1 VRFSIRTKLVLAIGA
16 PLLAAYLGMACCEY
30 HLGKREA
37 LAQMESH
44 LTELTARQAAELD
57 GELSTAEQLAR
68 TLARVVTSLPALSA
82 DQIHALLQDNLRGNP
97 KVYGMCMAFERNAFS
112 ENAALFAPYYCRDP
126 RAGLRFVDIAEAFPD
141 YASLDWY
148 RPARKGGRPFW
159 TEPYFDTG
167 VGQRLMCTY
176 TVPVFRHG
184 EFCGVLTVD
193 VLSEDLLMEIAR
205 IKIGSGYCALISR
218 KGTFISHPDP
228 SLVMRESIF
237 SLANR
242 HGLNELADAGEQ
254 MVAGK
259 AGVRRIRDYRTGE
272 PKWMVY
278 APVESAGWSLA
289 AIIPESEVMAPIYVR
304 LLRSLG
310 FLGAGLVVILGIVL
324 FMSVHITRPI
334 ARLAAA
340 AERLGR
346 GDLDT
351 GVWGVSGGDEVARL
365 AQTFN
370 TMVAELKT
378 SVEGRIREET
388 ARREVEAELRAA
400 REIQA
405 SLLPGMLSPDQ
416 ERGFALHAVNAP
428 AKLVAGDF
436 YDFFFIDDRRLA
448 LVMADV
454 SGKGLPAAIYMA
466 VTRTKLRD
474 FAAPHKTPAQVIT
487 ELNRSLAAENDRCMF
502 VSLVFGYYDVST
514 GNLVYV
520 NAGHNPPCLVRKTGR
535 LDVLDPTGPLV
546 APYRDA
552 IFHDAQCR
560 LDPHDLLVLFTDGVT
575 EARLAGGELFGEE
588 RLEGMLRSSLASPVA
603 DVCRRVIRAAS
614 DFTRGNLPDDATV
627 LVLKRTCRE
636 ECLAEYP
643 TVFPSIC
650 QPADETLA
658 AIKYGP
664 SRT

>member
-16 PLLAAYLGMACCEY
+16 PLLAVYLGMACCEY
-30 HLGKREA
+30 RLGKREA
-37 LAQMESH
+37 LAHMKSH
-44 LTELTARQAAELD
+44 LTELAARQAAELD
-57 GELSTAEQLAR
+57 GDLSTAEELAR
-68 TLARVVTSLPALSA
+68 TLALLVASSPALTA
-82 DQIHALLQDNLRGNP
+82 DQVHAWLQDNLRGNP
-97 KVYGMCMAFERNAFS
+97 KVYGMSMAFERNAFS
-112 ENAALFAPYYCRDP
+112 KDVALFAPYYCRDP

-141 YASLDWY
+141 YTSLDWY
-148 RPARKGGRPFW
+148 RPAKTGGRPFW

-176 TVPVFRHG
+176 TAPIFRHG
-184 EFCGVLTVD
+184 EFRGVLTVD
-193 VLSEDLLMEIAR
+193 VLSEDLLMEISR

-259 AGVRRIRDYRTGE
+259 AGVQRMRDYHTGE

-278 APVESAGWSLA
+278 TPVESAGWSLA
-289 AIIPESEVMAPIYVR
+289 AIIPESEVMTPIYAR
-304 LLRSLG
+304 LVRSLG
-310 FLGAGLVVILGIVL
+310 LLGAGLVVILGIVL
-324 FMSVHITRPI
+324 FMSVRITRPL

-340 AERLGR
+340 AERLGH
-346 GDLDT
+346 GDLDI
-351 GVWGVSGGDEVARL
+351 GVRGVSGSDEVARL

-370 TMVAELKT
+370 TMVAELKAN
-378 SVEGRIREET
+378 VEGRIREET

-400 REIQA
+400 QQIQA
-405 SLLPGMLSPDQ
+405 SLLPGMLPPDR

-448 LVMADV
+448 LAMADV
-454 SGKGLPAAIYMA
+454 SGKGIPAAIYMA

-474 FAAPHKTPAQVIT
+474 FAAPNKSPAQVIT

-502 VSLVFGYYDVST
+502 VSLVFGYYDVVT
-514 GNLVYV
+514 GDLVYV

-546 APYRDA
+546 APFRDA
-552 IFHDAQCR
+552 TFHDAQCR
-560 LDPHDLLVLFTDGVT
+560 LDPDDLLVLFTDGVT
-575 EARLAGGELFGEE
+575 EARLEGGELFGEE
-588 RLEGMLRSSLASPVA
+588 RLEEILRSSLSSPVA

-627 LVLKRTCRE
+627 LVLRRTCRE
-636 ECLAEYP
+636 ECLAEHP
-643 TVFPSIC
+643 TVFRAVC

-658 AIKYGP
+658 AIG
-664 SRT
+664 